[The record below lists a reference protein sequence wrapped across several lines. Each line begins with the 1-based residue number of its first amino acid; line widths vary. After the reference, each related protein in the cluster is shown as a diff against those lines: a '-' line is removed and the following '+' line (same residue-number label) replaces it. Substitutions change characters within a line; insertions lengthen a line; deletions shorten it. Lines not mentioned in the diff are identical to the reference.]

1 MEDIIDKEITVHV
14 RSPSLNET
22 LQVKT
27 TLNATVLTLKS
38 SIEPVHPHHPKPANQ
53 RIIYSGKLLEDT
65 DMLVNLLKKNDQ
77 QVIPTFHLVVKPS
90 PDASASRTQTPLP
103 TITPP
108 PCPQQPQHSNPF
120 SFSGIPHNTGFTM
133 PQHQYQQQPQ
143 PAYPS
148 SLPGGYQIVYI
159 NGQYYLAPT
168 LVLSQNLPPQ
178 QSANTQMFPTAQH
191 SLYQQPPAAFA
202 SHQPPTQQQQQQQQ
216 QEPIVQPYIN
226 QLAQPQ
232 QHQQQQQ
239 QNNPIFGANGPILAQ
254 PANAQRAASIWLA
267 LKLIV
272 VLFMLCQ
279 GASIERIFIFH
290 VIAFVF
296 FFYQT
301 GRLRFVLRRVRVEDL
316 NRFRP
321 GNDGGLQR
329 PAPPPAASNPTPNV
343 NGNPSAEG
351 ASTSVASDNSNLT
364 QRRQD
369 SGEASASGENATF
382 ASNHAA
388 ANEPARLITA
398 LDVWKRGVYT
408 FFASLWPTYGVD
420 SQIAQAFQNDNN
432 NNNQEQ

>member
-1 MEDIIDKEITVHV
+1 MENIINEEITVHV

-27 TLNATVLTLKS
+27 TLNATVLTLKN
-38 SIEPVHPHHPKPANQ
+38 SIEPVHPHHPKPATQ

-65 DMLVNLLKKNDQ
+65 DILAELLKKNDQ
-77 QVIPTFHLVVKPS
+77 EVIPTFHLVVKPS
-90 PDASASRTQTPLP
+90 LDAATSRARLP
-103 TITPP
+103 MSNTPP
-108 PCPQQPQHSNPF
+108 PCPQQPQHSGNF
-120 SFSGIPHNTGFTM
+120 STSGTPHTGFGM
-133 PQHQYQQQPQ
+133 PQYQYQQQTQ
-143 PAYPS
+143 PMHPS
-148 SLPGGYQIVYI
+148 SLAEGYQVVYI

-168 LVLSQNLPPQ
+168 LVLFQNLSPQ
-178 QSANTQMFPTAQH
+178 NSMNTQMFPTVPH
-191 SLYQQPPAAFA
+191 SLYQQQSAAFT
-202 SHQPPTQQQQQQQQ
+202 SQPPLTHHHQQQQQQQQQQ
-216 QEPIVQPYIN
+216 QEPIVQPFIN
-226 QLAQPQ
+226 QFP
-232 QHQQQQQ
+232 QQQQ
-239 QNNPIFGANGPILAQ
+239 QNNPIFAANGPMFGQ

-296 FFYQT
+296 FLYQT

-316 NRFRP
+316 NRFRA

-329 PAPPPAASNPTPNV
+329 PGPPPTHPPTPNV
-343 NGNPSAEG
+343 NGNPNTENNTEG
-351 ASTSVASDNSNLT
+351 ASTSVSNNNNNLT

-369 SGEASASGENATF
+369 GNEATASGEDAV
-382 ASNHAA
+382 SGSSHV
-388 ANEPARLITA
+388 ANEPARPLTA
-398 LDVWKRGVYT
+398 LDVWKRGAYA

-420 SQIAQAFQNDNN
+420 PQIAQAFQNDNN